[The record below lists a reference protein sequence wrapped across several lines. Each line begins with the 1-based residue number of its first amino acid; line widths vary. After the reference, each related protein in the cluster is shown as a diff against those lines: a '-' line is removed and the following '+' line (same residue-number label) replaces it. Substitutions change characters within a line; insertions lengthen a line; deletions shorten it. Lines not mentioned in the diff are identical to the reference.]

1 MITKSVSTELDIG
14 SSVRKVMGKMAQL
27 LPDWSIDREIGRL
40 LDFHSLAA
48 TGISAAQGEPEL
60 LRALQDVQRGREGSP
75 SEDEWTRRIEEAD
88 KKFAV
93 AKQHLDLGFSYLYE
107 LMLVKFWSILEAG
120 IEEIA
125 VECLKRP
132 DECKDTN
139 LLRSLKGP
147 LLEFAS
153 ASLDQRAEFLYSEI
167 KVATKSALKVGVGV
181 FEAVLEPL
189 GMAGSVDDLTRRL
202 LLELQQKRHVFVH
215 RRGIADKRF
224 IEACP
229 FLDCTIGQPIVVDRP
244 SVWRFGI
251 AVGLYNFEL
260 QKRNFARAGLPI
272 PDSLEVHRRTLVESI
287 ERNYPPLA

>member
-1 MITKSVSTELDIG
+1 MT
-14 SSVRKVMGKMAQL
+14 QL

-40 LDFHSLAA
+40 LDFHSLAVK
-48 TGISAAQGEPEL
+48 GVSAAQGEPEL
-60 LRALQDVQRGREGSP
+60 LRALRDVQHGREGTP
-75 SEDEWTRRIEEAD
+75 SLDEWTRLIAEAD
-88 KKFAV
+88 KRSTIAMRHV
-93 AKQHLDLGFSYLYE
+93 DSGFSYLYE

-120 IEEIA
+120 VEEIA

-132 DECKDTN
+132 DECKDAN
-139 LLRSLKGP
+139 LLRSIKGP

-153 ASLDQRAEFLYSEI
+153 ASADQRAEFLYSEI

-189 GMAGSVDDLTRRL
+189 GMAGSVDDQTRKL

-224 IEACP
+224 MEACP
-229 FLDCTIGQPIVVDRP
+229 FIDCAIGQPIAVDRV
-244 SVWRFGI
+244 SVWKLGI

-260 QKRNFARAGLPI
+260 QKRNFARAGLSI
-272 PDSLEVHRRTLVESI
+272 PESLEIHRQTLIESLNRT
-287 ERNYPPLA
+287 